1 VRRGRGPATP
11 ASGGAATT
19 TPPRAGIARAAGA
32 ATVAINARA
41 AVRAEIGGVER
52 LAREMALRLPALR
65 PERYRVIR
73 PPARLAHR
81 AGHGWEQVVLPLRS
95 AGCALIY
102 SPANLAPAG
111 SRRNVVVI
119 HDAAALRHPEA
130 YTRFYVAY
138 QRKVLPLLAR
148 HARLVITVSEF
159 SRQELV
165 ECLGLEPDRIR
176 VIPEGVDERFS
187 PGADAEDARRRYR
200 LERPYALVVGTL
212 SDRKNLHT
220 LESTARA
227 LHGQGIELVLA
238 GSERGYLRGA
248 APGIRRLGYVA
259 EDQLPGLYAGAATA
273 VMPSRYEG
281 FGLPCLEAMAAGT
294 PVVAT
299 AAGALPE
306 TCGEAALLVGLDAPD
321 ELADAAIAAATDAS
335 VRERLIA
342 AGQER
347 AGRYGWDRTAALTD
361 QAVSELLSAPPR
373 APATN

>member
-1 VRRGRGPATP
+1 MRRGRRAATP
-11 ASGGAATT
+11 APPPGRRGR
-19 TPPRAGIARAAGA
+19 TPSAPAIPSAAGA

-73 PPARLAHR
+73 PPAQLAHR
-81 AGHGWEQVVLPLRS
+81 AGHAWEQAVLPLRS

-111 SRRNVVVI
+111 SARNVLVI

-130 YTRFYVAY
+130 YARFYVAY

-148 HARLVITVSEF
+148 RARLVITVSEF

-165 ECLGLEPDRIR
+165 ECLGLKPERIR

-187 PGADAEDARRRYR
+187 PEADAPQARRRYG

-220 LESTARA
+220 LEATAQA
-227 LHGQGIELVLA
+227 LHGHGVELVLA

-259 EDQLPGLYAGAATA
+259 EDQLPGLYAGAAAA

-294 PVVAT
+294 PVVAS

-306 TCGEAALLVGLDAPD
+306 TCGDAALLVPLDLPD
-321 ELADAAIAAATDAS
+321 ELADAATAAATDAG

-342 AGQER
+342 AGLAR
-347 AGRYGWDRTAALTD
+347 AAQYGWGRTAALTD
-361 QAVSELLSAPPR
+361 ETISELLGTCRGKPG
-373 APATN
+373 